1 MLMSDE
7 NLKQGTCITNPNY
20 GIMNP
25 EKKKKSN
32 AMFQQRVSNFLP
44 KFRTCQHLRLKQAE
58 TF

>member
-25 EKKKKSN
+25 EQKKKK
-32 AMFQQRVSNFLP
+32 AMLCFNREFQISYQSLGLANI
-44 KFRTCQHLRLKQAE
+44 
-58 TF
+58 